1 MRLKKVRY
9 AETWMSVWTD
19 GSTLEET
26 SNPNG
31 RKLWCSGSME
41 GCITI
46 LCVHWTAG
54 TDWIPRV
61 QQDVEVLGVTR
72 VADQLYITLA

>member
-1 MRLKKVRY
+1 
-9 AETWMSVWTD
+9 MSVWTD

-31 RKLWCSGSME
+31 RKLWCSGLLE
-41 GCITI
+41 GFYYF
-46 LCVHWTAG
+46 LRVRWTAG
-54 TDWIPRV
+54 TDWTPRV
-61 QQDVEVLGVTR
+61 QQDVEVLGVIR